1 MEPDPSQEE
10 EAKNIDVWWQNDDT
24 SRFMLLLAYLIT
36 RSKGWDSAQI
46 RLLATHYDEDNQQN
60 ETQIKEMLEDIR
72 IDATPVIIP
81 KPDSKKIIE
90 YSKEADLVFLS
101 IKLNNNIPM
110 LISGEP
116 VESVLTEL
124 KTCALSISAQ
134 KIDLDAEPEEGK
146 VKELAHLYDQFQL
159 AEKKAELAEKYAV
172 RIAEEAK
179 EKLKDLESS
188 KDNNI
193 FNMQQEISEVLEI
206 REKAIHAKKRVYIE
220 KEKLKKVENEAKSEG
235 ILTKE

>member
-1 MEPDPSQEE
+1 M
-10 EAKNIDVWWQNDDT
+10 KI
-24 SRFMLLLAYLIT
+24 LIT
-36 RSKGWDSAQI
+36 GGSGFIGSHLSTLLKNQKHQLTIYDLNPPQDSD
-46 RLLATHYDEDNQQN
+46 LNFVSG
-60 ETQIKEMLEDIR
+60 DIL
-72 IDATPVIIP
+72 
-81 KPDSKKIIE
+81 DSKKIIE
-90 YSKEADLVFLS
+90 YSKKTDLVFLS
-101 IKLNNNIPM
+101 VKLKNNIPM

-134 KIDLDAEPEEGK
+134 KMELDAEPEEGK
-146 VKELAHLYDQFQL
+146 VKEMAHLYDQFQL

-179 EKLKDLESS
+179 EKQKVLESS
-188 KDNNI
+188 KDNNL

-206 REKAIHAKKRVYIE
+206 REKAIHAKKRVFRE